1 MNLAVDI
8 GNSVVK
14 VGLFNQ
20 GSLVLKGKFATHPR
34 KEADEW
40 GILLINWI
48 KSCPE
53 KLKIDKII
61 ISSVAQSTLIPLR
74 EAIKR
79 YFKLTPLELN
89 SKLAGIPILC
99 DNPKEVGADRIA
111 NSVAVTKLYQLPAIV
126 IDFGTATTFD
136 VVSSKGE
143 YLGGVIAPGIQLAS
157 ETLWEKTE
165 KLFPVEFK
173 KPPRAIGKNTEDNL
187 VSGIFYSCIGGIKEI
202 LNRIEGEIGE
212 KATVIAT
219 GGWGGILREECPRI
233 NKVNPI
239 LTLQGLNFILM
250 RRNSSATKSPRHK
263 EAI

>member
-8 GNSVVK
+8 GNTVVK
-14 VGLFNQ
+14 IGLFNQ
-20 GSLVLKGKFATHPR
+20 ESLVLKGRFATHPR

-40 GILLINWI
+40 GILLVNWI
-48 KSCPE
+48 KSYS
-53 KLKIDKII
+53 KKSKVDKVI

-74 EAIKR
+74 KAIKR
-79 YFKLTPLELN
+79 YFNIVPLELN
-89 SKLAGIPILC
+89 FKLTDIPILC
-99 DNPKEVGADRIA
+99 DNPEEVGADRIA
-111 NSVAVTKLYQLPAIV
+111 NSVAATKLYHLPAVV

-136 VVSSKGE
+136 VISSKGE

-173 KPPRAIGKNTEDNL
+173 KPLRTIGKNTEDNL
-187 VSGIFYSCIGGIKEI
+187 ISGIFYIFLGGIKEI
-202 LNRIEGEIGE
+202 LNRIEQEIGE

-219 GGWGGILREECPRI
+219 GGWGEILREECPQI
-233 NKVNPI
+233 NEVNPI

-250 RRNSSATKSPRHK
+250 RL
-263 EAI
+263 